1 MASPGP
7 PSGPQESSSG
17 SGRGRPSRGQ
27 DPRASSY
34 ASVVVNGP
42 QSTQHET
49 SFPAGAPPQRPA
61 PVYRQGP
68 PPPQRQGPPPPQRQ
82 GPPPGQ
88 RQGPPSGQRQ
98 GPPSGQRQGPPP
110 AQRQGPPPTQRQGP
124 PPGQR
129 QGSLPPIA
137 LPQRPPPIQR
147 QVPLSA
153 QRPGPLPVAIPQL
166 HRRGA
171 PPQQPALPGRSRPPT
186 GSGSP
191 YGQSQQAPSSP
202 RSSDMSGLPRGSPL
216 AQKSNSPA
224 RSPSS
229 STLPRGSISG
239 GPLNPSRSRQS
250 TAGSSSVLPT
260 ASPASGKSTPSRS
273 QVLTAGSQ
281 QSPGQKENRLV
292 TKAIRIIKAVSPADV
307 QELSDTVGQALFMT
321 VEVGDVGTISNT
333 EYHKSFQ
340 GSKYPLVK
348 LFRQTELATEPVP
361 RAPLGGGKCLIPASC
376 IEVGAVVTNNPGLAH
391 GVDLTV
397 SRLSLE
403 TTSVATSSPISK
415 FLESFLTT
423 MATTESR
430 SILKALGVPTSVFN
444 LVEKKGNRDMFIR
457 GFFNGMSLCDSLK
470 IFQEGIPMIK
480 DVWRKGRY
488 VNINSPQDPFNKAG
502 TYFYLLIYYDE
513 ETGDVG
519 LYVGKTGSLYDRFKQ
534 HSLAFS
540 GDNATLHY
548 RMARQLLS
556 KDTTQRLFPITFF
569 PEGSSNHSVKDANPY
584 LKPFNL
590 RDRFI
595 GLNWAVPLGGGL
607 WHDAHLWIRTPSPAE
622 DRKPA
627 VWSFRT
633 SPKRLTV
640 ENRIALFYG
649 RGRTYPAKFRPIVPV
664 EGTSLGPGSFVN
676 VVVEIT
682 TDPDIKHPNPFVKF
696 PIVGPF
702 DCWNDASRLGI
713 RVEFQD
719 KGQWK
724 TRYLKADYLAM
735 MSTRVFNMDIS
746 DFGEEIHQIELGWLH
761 VMKIMAALL
770 NWQWQPVNA
779 LSQRVWNSYVCR
791 VRTMEFDFFN
801 QRLIIGDTQIVNKP
815 CPKLLTLD
823 ETSDLIEKKFGS
835 GVSIGMIPDVILVNP
850 ELGPKS
856 NAIPRQKCDLCYMLP
871 AGVLSR
877 RCLEREALKTVRG
890 LGVFQCPFS
899 AALGR
904 YCTFTDKVED
914 REDVGDLVY
923 LPRDFYPVQLTMSP
937 PNLFQYL
944 EMEEM
949 SAEDAIENED
959 GQGDD

>member
-7 PSGPQESSSG
+7 PSGPQESSG
-17 SGRGRPSRGQ
+17 SGRGRPSRGP
-27 DPRASSY
+27 DPRAPSY
-34 ASVVVNGP
+34 ASVAGNGP
-42 QSTQHET
+42 PSTQQES
-49 SFPAGAPPQRPA
+49 SFPAGASPRRPA

-68 PPPQRQGPPPPQRQ
+68 P
-82 GPPPGQ
+82 
-88 RQGPPSGQRQ
+88 SGQR
-98 GPPSGQRQGPPP
+98 P
-110 AQRQGPPPTQRQGP
+110 GPPPTQRPGP
-124 PPGQR
+124 PSGQR
-129 QGSLPPIA
+129 QGSLPPI
-137 LPQRPPPIQR
+137 QR
-147 QVPLSA
+147 QVPLST
-153 QRPGPLPVAIPQL
+153 QRQGPLPVAIPQL
-166 HRRGA
+166 PRHGA
-171 PPQQPALPGRSRPPT
+171 APQQPAFSGRSRPPT

-191 YGQSQQAPSSP
+191 YRQNQPASSSP
-202 RSSDMSGLPRGSPL
+202 RTSDMSGLPRDSPIT
-216 AQKSNSPA
+216 QKSNSPA
-224 RSPSS
+224 RSPST
-229 STLPRGSISG
+229 STLPRGPISG
-239 GPLNPSRSRQS
+239 SPLNPSRSRQS
-250 TAGSSSVLPT
+250 AAGSSSVLPT

-273 QVLTAGSQ
+273 RALISGSQ

-292 TKAIRIIKAVSPADV
+292 TKAIRVIKAVSPADV
-307 QELSDTVGQALFMT
+307 QKLSDTVGQALFMT

-333 EYHKSFQ
+333 DYHKSFQ
-340 GSKYPLVK
+340 GSEYPLVK

-376 IEVGAVVTNNPGLAH
+376 IEVGAVVTDNPGLVH

-403 TTSVATSSPISK
+403 TTSIATSSPISK
-415 FLESFLTT
+415 FLESFLAS

-444 LVEKKGNRDMFIR
+444 LVEKKGNRDMFTK
-457 GFFNGMSLCDSLK
+457 GFLNGMSLCDSLK
-470 IFQEGIPMIK
+470 VFQDGIPMIK

-488 VNINSPQDPFNKAG
+488 VNVNSPQDPFNKVG

-513 ETGDVG
+513 KTDDVG
-519 LYVGKTGSLYDRFKQ
+519 LYVGKTSSLYDRFKQ

-569 PEGSSNHSVKDANPY
+569 PEGSPNHSGCCAWAESFLAILFESFNPVMLGVQVPMRANQTFGALPDWGRTAQQDAWARAYTRPLAEFILDIGRQVKDADPS
-584 LKPFNL
+584 LKLFNL
-590 RDRFI
+590 RNRFI

-607 WHDAHLWIRTPSPAE
+607 WHDANLWIRTPSPAE
-622 DRKPA
+622 DSKPA

-649 RGRTYPAKFRPIVPV
+649 RGRTYPGKFRPIVPV
-664 EGTSLGPGSFVN
+664 KGTSLGPGSFVN
-676 VVVEIT
+676 AVVEIT
-682 TDPDIKHPNPFVKF
+682 TDPDIKHPNPFVKI

-724 TRYLKADYLAM
+724 TRYLKADSFAM
-735 MSTRVFNMDIS
+735 MTTNSKMDIS
-746 DFGEEIHQIELGWLH
+746 DFGKEIHQIELGWLH

-779 LSQRVWNSYVCR
+779 LSKRVWNSYACR
-791 VRTMEFDFFN
+791 VHTMEFDFFN

-835 GVSIGMIPDVILVNP
+835 SVSIGMIPDVILVNP
-850 ELGPKS
+850 EFRSKS
-856 NAIPRQKCDLCYMLP
+856 DRFPRQRCDLCYMLP
-871 AGVLSR
+871 AG
-877 RCLEREALKTVRG
+877 AY
-890 LGVFQCPFS
+890 FS
-899 AALGR
+899 ARFQPHWGGIALLWTKSR
-904 YCTFTDKVED
+904 TEKTSATLCTCI
-914 REDVGDLVY
+914 G
-923 LPRDFYPVQLTMSP
+923 DFYPVQLTMSP

-949 SAEDAIENED
+949 SAEEAIDDED
-959 GQGDD
+959 GEGDD